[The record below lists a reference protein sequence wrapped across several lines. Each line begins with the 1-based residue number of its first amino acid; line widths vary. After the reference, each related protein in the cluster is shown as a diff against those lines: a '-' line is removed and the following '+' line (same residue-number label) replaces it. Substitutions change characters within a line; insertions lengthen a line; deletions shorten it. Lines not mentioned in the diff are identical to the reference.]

1 LLWAAIQKPIVAA
14 GPALGKRSRRR
25 SLLRCNRCGLIGQSI
40 PGSVVGKRK
49 QETDRRSVKTRPVG
63 SREDIMMRTIFV
75 ALTTAMLACVSLSAA
90 QAAEPKHGGIL
101 KIHHRET
108 PPSLSIHEEATFSVN
123 IAAMAIFNNLVIYD
137 QHIKQNSVDTIRPE
151 LATSWSWD
159 QSNTAL
165 TFELRHGVKWH
176 DGKPF
181 TAADVKCTFDLI
193 LGKSQDKFRKDPRK
207 GWYDNVTDVTVK
219 GDYEATFHLKRPQA
233 SLLAML
239 ASGYSPIYSCHVPA
253 AQMRTH
259 PIGTGPFKFVEM
271 QQNQWIKL
279 ARNPD
284 YWKKG
289 LPYLDGIEFDIIKSR
304 ATAVLA
310 FVAGK
315 VDMIFPTHLTY
326 QLIQDIKKQDP
337 TAICD
342 LEPINVSTNLII
354 NRDKPPFDK
363 PELREAMA
371 LSLDRQAFIDIILQ
385 GHGDIGGS
393 MLPGPEG
400 VWGMPKEMLKTIPGY
415 GNVKKDR
422 AQAQEIMKKLG
433 YGPDKP
439 LKIKVSTRNLATYRD
454 PAVVLIDQLKSIYI
468 QADLDPVESS
478 SWFAK
483 VARGDYSV
491 GLNLTGNGIDDPDQ
505 SFYENYGCGSQR
517 NYTHYCNKD
526 LQKLFDQQSEETDL
540 AKRKKMV
547 WEIDKKIQE
556 DVARPILF
564 HAREGTCWKPFVKN
578 MTIMSNS
585 SYNGYR
591 YEDIWLD
598 K

>member
-1 LLWAAIQKPIVAA
+1 MKAKLIALAAAIVAVV
-14 GPALGKRSRRR
+14 
-25 SLLRCNRCGLIGQSI
+25 SI
-40 PGSVVGKRK
+40 
-49 QETDRRSVKTRPVG
+49 DN
-63 SREDIMMRTIFV
+63 
-75 ALTTAMLACVSLSAA
+75 AH
-90 QAAEPKHGGIL
+90 AAEPKHGGIL
-101 KIHHRET
+101 KIYHRET

-123 IAAMAIFNNLVIYD
+123 IPAMAIFSNLIIYD
-137 QHIKQNSVDTIRPE
+137 QHIKQNSMDTIRPE

-159 QSNTAL
+159 SAKTAL
-165 TFELRHGVKWH
+165 TFKLRHGVKWH
-176 DGKPF
+176 DGQPF
-181 TAADVKCTFDLI
+181 TANDVKCTFDLI
-193 LGKSQDKFRKDPRK
+193 QGKAQDKFRKDPRK
-207 GWYDNVTDVTVK
+207 GWYDNVADVTVK
-219 GDYEATFHLKRPQA
+219 GDDEVTFHVKRPQA
-233 SLLAML
+233 SLVAML
-239 ASGYSPIYSCHVPA
+239 ASGYSPIYPCHVPA

-259 PIGTGPFKFVEM
+259 PIGTGPFKFVEEK
-271 QQNQWIKL
+271 QNQWIKL

-289 LPYLDGIEFDIIKSR
+289 LPYLDGIQFDIIKNR

-315 VDMIFPTHLTY
+315 EDVTFPT
-326 QLIQDIKKQDP
+326 QLPYKLIEDIKKQDP

-354 NRDKPPFDK
+354 NRDKPPFENAD
-363 PELREAMA
+363 LREAMA
-371 LSLDRQAFIDIILQ
+371 LSLDRKAFIDIILQ
-385 GHGDIGGS
+385 GHGDEGGS
-393 MLPGPEG
+393 LLPPPEG
-400 VWGMPKEMLKTIPGY
+400 VWGMPKDMLKTIPGY
-415 GNVKKDR
+415 GDVKKDR
-422 AQAQEIMKKLG
+422 AQAQAIMRKLG

-439 LKIKVSTRNLATYRD
+439 LKIKVSARNLATYRD

-468 QADLDPVESS
+468 EGELEPVESGA
-478 SWFAK
+478 WFAK
-483 VARGDYSV
+483 VARGDYAV

-526 LQKLFDQQSEETDL
+526 LQKLFDQQSAETDL
-540 AKRKKMV
+540 AKRKKLV

-564 HAREGTCWKPFVKN
+564 HAREGMCWKPYVKN
-578 MTIMSNS
+578 MTVMSNS

-591 YEDIWLD
+591 YEDLWMD